1 MKLSE
6 EVENGLMTE
15 KNVQKMDYIGK
26 MLEQVYKEN
35 QVQGFYGQIG
45 FVIKIQDGSIQKVE
59 KHVQQD
65 FIK

>member
-1 MKLSE
+1 
-6 EVENGLMTE
+6 VNTENNE
-15 KNVQKMDYIGK
+15 RKQDYIAR
-26 MLEQVYKEN
+26 MLAQIYEEYL
-35 QVQGFYGQIG
+35 VQGVYGQIG

>member
-35 QVQGFYGQIG
+35 LVQGFYGQIG